1 MGSSRRIVTRGV
13 SERSFGSVFGA
24 LCVSVAALPVVPG
37 GRAAPFYG
45 YLWRWSGTVGVQAG
59 LGQRG
64 QCGLP
69 AFASG
74 ASFLSGYLWMSC
86 LLLAAWFNRERPAA
100 RPAFA
105 STFAAKPIR

>member
-1 MGSSRRIVTRGV
+1 MIVPGGV
-13 SERSFGSVFGA
+13 CERAFGSVFGFV
-24 LCVSVAALPVVPG
+24 CVVGWLPFPWCRG

-86 LLLAAWFNRERPAA
+86 LLLVAWFNRERPAA